1 MAKKFLQ
8 QYTAAE
14 PSDKSKLIQS
24 NKDLVKTWTTDLSF
38 HQKWQ
43 LFQNAYKNTGTDL
56 SLYPAKLTDPENKE
70 STNLLKPADWKL
82 KADLLQSKFTTY
94 KSYVKFEKN
103 YAAAAKEKFYVD
115 FANATLLDNKNA
127 LSGAESKRLM
137 DSIFDPKTGNFI
149 SFNKWD
155 SNEENKKMGND
166 AVYKQLGWE
175 TKSAWNQTKDLVS
188 NFYYQTK
195 AYESLREGDTQGV
208 AKNLSNINQNS
219 ELNYRREQRKKL
231 FKDLQSTY
239 KKKFDDIEFKN
250 IKNYNKT
257 KIASFK
263 NVYNTDL
270 NYTGLDL
277 RLDKNNIVINND
289 EGKQTDAIKII
300 NLLKSNNDDTIWDTD
315 MSAGITVFG
324 DDQKKRGFNSITE
337 NQLSKYKQ
345 KEESGILSKDQNKQS
360 SNSALLKKFFNG
372 KGLDDVKMMLHKNTS
387 VKNYSR
393 YEFIK
398 NLGEDNE
405 ESISMFIPKKLLS
418 EKNGG
423 INDYFYT
430 ATEESLAQTMFR
442 LNGETH
448 EMGVVKG
455 IDKKPNYVKATLSL
469 QEENDQQVYVGTIVY
484 EKDGNYK
491 TYEYKIPNGSFIN
504 FEDAYSSFNAF
515 LHDSDLKSALQSYN
529 PNN

>member
-1 MAKKFLQ
+1 M
-8 QYTAAE
+8 
-14 PSDKSKLIQS
+14 
-24 NKDLVKTWTTDLSF
+24 
-38 HQKWQ
+38 
-43 LFQNAYKNTGTDL
+43 
-56 SLYPAKLTDPENKE
+56 
-70 STNLLKPADWKL
+70 
-82 KADLLQSKFTTY
+82 
-94 KSYVKFEKN
+94 
-103 YAAAAKEKFYVD
+103 
-115 FANATLLDNKNA
+115 
-127 LSGAESKRLM
+127 
-137 DSIFDPKTGNFI
+137 
-149 SFNKWD
+149 
-155 SNEENKKMGND
+155 
-166 AVYKQLGWE
+166 
-175 TKSAWNQTKDLVS
+175 
-188 NFYYQTK
+188 
-195 AYESLREGDTQGV
+195 
-208 AKNLSNINQNS
+208 SNINQNS

-418 EKNGG
+418 EK
-423 INDYFYT
+423 
-430 ATEESLAQTMFR
+430 
-442 LNGETH
+442 
-448 EMGVVKG
+448 
-455 IDKKPNYVKATLSL
+455 
-469 QEENDQQVYVGTIVY
+469 IV
-484 EKDGNYK
+484 
-491 TYEYKIPNGSFIN
+491 N
-504 FEDAYSSFNAF
+504 FFTS
-515 LHDSDLKSALQSYN
+515 
-529 PNN
+529 